1 MALKFLNDGYFA
13 GKVGIGTTSPTRILE
28 LKQGEPYLR
37 FNPTTN
43 AAPYIIGAGDG
54 KLYIVPEATYV
65 PTMTFSSGS
74 VGIGTVSPQ
83 GKLHINSTGST
94 FMYLEAIAAGS
105 AQFRWRKAG
114 VDKWSAYVGNSSNDL
129 TFWDGTADRVTFQ
142 NGGNVG
148 IGTTS
153 PTGGKLQIEGA
164 DDTSLLHLSL
174 SGGYLKGSLEIDDPY
189 FVVKSTSNTT
199 GGIKFRTITGGTT
212 YDRMTI
218 LNSGNVGIGTTSP
231 AQK

>member
-65 PTMTFSSGS
+65 PTMTFSSG
-74 VGIGTVSPQ
+74 
-83 GKLHINSTGST
+83 
-94 FMYLEAIAAGS
+94 
-105 AQFRWRKAG
+105 
-114 VDKWSAYVGNSSNDL
+114 
-129 TFWDGTADRVTFQ
+129 
-142 NGGNVG
+142 NVG

-153 PTGGKLQIEGA
+153 PDA
-164 DDTSLLHLSL
+164 SLHVTTDSAAGTFRLSPQ
-174 SGGYLKGSLEIDDPY
+174 D
-189 FVVKSTSNTT
+189 
-199 GGIKFRTITGGTT
+199 
-212 YDRMTI
+212 
-218 LNSGNVGIGTTSP
+218 
-231 AQK
+231 